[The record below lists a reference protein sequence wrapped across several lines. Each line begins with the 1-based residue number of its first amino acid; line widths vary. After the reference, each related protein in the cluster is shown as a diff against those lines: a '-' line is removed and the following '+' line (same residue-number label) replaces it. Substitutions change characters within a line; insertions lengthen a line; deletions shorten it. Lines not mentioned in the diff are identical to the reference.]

1 MRRAAAVAASPS
13 TPDPV
18 KLFQI
23 EEPEGPPG
31 SADGPGVGVGIEIA
45 EEAAI
50 AFALGGNAEVLAR
63 VSTGDITETLLQ
75 LRGRAEK
82 MLARPVTH
90 AVIAS
95 DTAVDPTPAG
105 MVLLRLVPRSVGALG
120 AACIAEDLVPRP
132 T

>member
-1 MRRAAAVAASPS
+1 RSSWTPKPPCSSWEPRWTGSMTSFSPASRSATPMRRAAAVAASPS

-82 MLARPVTH
+82 MLARP
-90 AVIAS
+90 
-95 DTAVDPTPAG
+95 
-105 MVLLRLVPRSVGALG
+105 
-120 AACIAEDLVPRP
+120 
-132 T
+132 